1 MSANAVK
8 PWVESVILHP
18 DVVSPNFSE
27 DIFALDLGP
36 LADGNKNVPAVYR
49 DPEQFFRASYITTGL
64 QSLLLDV
71 LSRLSGGTGNR
82 VLKLITPFGGG
93 KSHTLASLFHAA
105 KNRKTLDSI
114 PEGKALPNIG
124 RVRTAV
130 FDGQFFSPSN
140 GKDFPGGKG
149 KANTLWG
156 WVAWSLAGAAGY
168 ELFRKDDKGRVSPG
182 ADDIVKLLG
191 DDANLILLDEV
202 LEYLISAGGIK
213 VLDTTLRDE
222 TLSFIK
228 RLTVAVGN
236 TPKSVLVFSL
246 QSSKRESLDYINL
259 LQTIDHLAAR
269 KDQRREPVEGNEVL
283 RVIQRR
289 LLGKMPAESDSTPA
303 ATAHQEVVTAMRRA
317 YAKTPAEQ
325 AQADQE
331 GIELRDRI
339 RSAYPFHPALI
350 DLMRERWA
358 AIPDFQ
364 RTRGALRFLAACL
377 RSCQAAGKSRSLLGP
392 CDVPLQDPNVR
403 LSFFKE
409 VGQQADFQ
417 ACLEHD
423 FVGANARAR
432 RIDER
437 RAKEFPAEAIKRPA
451 TRIATAILMYSFGG
465 LRREGANATE
475 ILPPG
480 ISEADL
486 LAICVG
492 PDLDST
498 TVMACLK
505 ELKEQCLY
513 LHFDGVRYCFKKDP
527 NVTLLVEQEADVVAR
542 DEDLVHDKIK
552 EMLEARLAGHNV
564 YVWPTS
570 SGEVPDKQTEFIVG
584 YLPLDF
590 VGETKA
596 EQQKLAKNILENH
609 GDKPRS
615 FRNGIGLAIPS
626 SDQVE
631 ILRRAVRYLLA
642 IERVKSKS
650 KQHNLTDEQKGQ
662 LRERESTEKAA
673 AESAF
678 LKLYTQV
685 WLPKKE
691 DSSLGIEPVAV
702 GGRPLQ
708 TTLSAKKE
716 ALIHER
722 VMELLTQVQ
731 KRVFDTV
738 TPGKVVEFFA
748 LGEGTPPKLGVTT
761 GEVVTG
767 FFSFL
772 GLTRLTS
779 EKIVAKAIATG
790 VEKRIFG
797 YIGGGAPTLG
807 TDGKYQVSVSKVRFD
822 TPIAPDEIDLDSGFI
837 MVPQAIPI
845 APPPAACPKC
855 GKSPCECAVPPAACP
870 RCGQTPCVCPIPPV
884 LCLKC
889 GKTPCVCLPPP
900 VTDKK
905 VELTFTADSA
915 KLYSA
920 WQAMANLAEMA
931 GKVTVTVKA
940 ESESGFDKSKLN
952 NGVLEPLR
960 EADLIE

>member
-1 MSANAVK
+1 MSTPVIK
-8 PWVESVILHP
+8 PWVESVTLHP

-36 LADGNKNVPAVYR
+36 LADGNKSVPAVYR
-49 DPEQFFRASYITTGL
+49 DPEQFSRASYITTGL
-64 QSLLLDV
+64 QSLLNDV
-71 LSRLSGGTGNR
+71 LSRLSAGTGNR

-105 KNRKTLDSI
+105 SSRKALDSI
-114 PEGKALPNIG
+114 PEGKSLPQVG
-124 RVRTAV
+124 KVRTAV
-130 FDGQFFSPSN
+130 FDGQFFSPAN
-140 GKDFPGGKG
+140 GKDLPGGKG
-149 KANTLWG
+149 KVNTPWG
-156 WVAWSLAGAAGY
+156 WIAWSLAGQAGY
-168 ELFRKDDKGRVSPG
+168 DIIRKDDEARVAPG
-182 ADDIVKLLG
+182 GDDILKLLG
-191 DDANLILLDEV
+191 DEPNLILLDEV

-213 VLDTTLRDE
+213 VIDTTLRDE
-222 TLSFIK
+222 TLNFIK

-236 TPKSVLVFSL
+236 TTNSALVFSL

-259 LQTIDHLAAR
+259 LQTVDHLAAR

-283 RVIQRR
+283 LVIQRR
-289 LLGKMPAESDSTPA
+289 LLAKMPTEADSTPA
-303 ATAHQEVVTAMRRA
+303 ATAYQEVVTAMRRA
-317 YAKTPAEQ
+317 YAKNPAEQ
-325 AQADQE
+325 AQAEQE
-331 GIELRDRI
+331 GIEFRDRI
-339 RSAYPFHPALI
+339 RAAYPFHPALI

-358 AIPDFQ
+358 AVSDFQ

-377 RSCQAAGKSRSLLGP
+377 RSCQAAGTSRALLGP
-392 CDVPLQDPNVR
+392 GDVPLQDPSVR
-403 LSFFKE
+403 LAFFKE

-437 RAKEFPAEAIKRPA
+437 RAKEFPTEAIKRPA
-451 TRIATAILMYSFGG
+451 MRIATAILMYSFGG
-465 LRREGANATE
+465 LRREGAKETE
-475 ILPPG
+475 TLPPG
-480 ISEADL
+480 ISEPDL

-492 PDLDST
+492 PSLDST

-527 NVTLLVEQEADVVAR
+527 NITLLVEQEAEAVAR
-542 DEDLVHDKIK
+542 DEDLVHDQIK

-564 YVWPTS
+564 YIWPTK
-570 SGEVPDKQTEFIVG
+570 SGEVPDKEPAFIVA
-584 YLPLDF
+584 YLPLEF
-590 VGETKA
+590 ASETKA
-596 EQQKLAKNILENH
+596 DKQTMARNILENY

-615 FRNGIGLAIPS
+615 HRNGIGLAIPS

-631 ILRRAVRYLLA
+631 ILRRAVRYLIA
-642 IERVKSKS
+642 IERVKTKA
-650 KQHNLTDEQKGQ
+650 KQHNLTDEQRGQ

-673 AESAF
+673 AESAL
-678 LKLYTQV
+678 LKLYTEV

-691 DSSLGIEPVAV
+691 DSGIGIDPVAV

-731 KRVFDTV
+731 KRVFATV
-738 TPGKVVEFFA
+738 TPGKIVEFFA

-779 EKIVAKAIATG
+779 EKIVAKTIAAG
-790 VEKRIFG
+790 VEKHIFG

-807 TDGKYQVSVSKVRFD
+807 ADGKYQVTPAKVRFD
-822 TPIAPDEIDLDSGFI
+822 TQVAEDEIDLESGFI
-837 MVPQAIPI
+837 MLPQAIPQ
-845 APPPAACPKC
+845 PEKPAVCPKC
-855 GKSPCECAVPPAACP
+855 GKSPCQCAVPLQPCP
-870 RCGQTPCVCPIPPV
+870 KCGKAPCVCTTPPTV
-884 LCLKC
+884 CPKC
-889 GKTPCVCLPPP
+889 GKTPCVCQTPP
-900 VTDKK
+900 VTEKT
-905 VELTFTADSA
+905 VGLSFTADRDQ
-915 KLYSA
+915 LFTA
-920 WQAMANLAEMA
+920 WNAMANLAEMA
-931 GKVTVTVKA
+931 GKVTVKA
-940 ESESGFDKSKLN
+940 ESEAGFDKSKLN
-952 NGVLEPLR
+952 NGVLEPPR
-960 EADLIE
+960 EANLIQ